1 MHVFFFEHVIGGGEA
16 PDEPPAALAR
26 QGKAMLRA
34 VAADFLKIGWQITT
48 TCDARQTLDLNG
60 ATVIPIHDTD
70 ALRTTFERQRQ
81 SADAALIIAP
91 ESEGQLFK
99 WTRALFNV
107 SLDANPAVARN
118 ASIKNLGSDLDAI
131 ALCADKLALARHLQ
145 AFGVP
150 TPPTALHP
158 DNVTRPAV
166 IKPRYG
172 AGCESTF
179 YVEDATRN
187 ACSDDEELVYQPWVK
202 GTAAS
207 ASLVVNAHGI
217 VPLQAGEQTIEQRG
231 QRLYY
236 TGGRLPLND
245 AETQRA
251 MRLAE
256 GAARAIPGLRGF
268 VGIDLVLGESAGED
282 QVIEINPRITMSY
295 PALSALSTTPLART
309 ILDSTDPPHWYDGT
323 YTFTADGTIHWDAYP
338 SACALNP

>member
-1 MHVFFFEHVIGGGEA
+1 MHVFLFEHVIGGGEA

-26 QGKAMLRA
+26 QGEAMLRA
-34 VAADFLKIGWQITT
+34 VAADFLKIGWQVTT
-48 TCDARQTLDLNG
+48 TCDARQTLDLNE

-70 ALRTTFERQRQ
+70 ALHTTFERQRE

-107 SLDANPAVARN
+107 SLDANPAVARD

-145 AFGVP
+145 AFDVP
-150 TPPTALHP
+150 TPPTVLHA

-172 AGCESTF
+172 AGCENTF
-179 YVEDATRN
+179 YLEPSTRDSASYDED
-187 ACSDDEELVYQPWVK
+187 VVFQPWVK

-207 ASLVVNAHGI
+207 ASLIVNDNGI
-217 VPLQAGEQTIEQRG
+217 VPLQAGEQTLEQHG

-256 GAARAIPGLRGF
+256 AAGRAIPGLRGF

-282 QVIEINPRITMSY
+282 QVIEINSRITMSY

-309 ILDSTDPPHWYDGT
+309 MLDSTDPPLWHNGS
-323 YTFTADGTIHWDAYP
+323 YTFTADGTMHWAAASP
-338 SACALNP
+338 SYALNP